1 MQGMPRGSQRYQR
14 KILQQ
19 AQTVRGIQNIT
30 TMPKIN
36 FPREIVEDFKKEGFT
51 AREIVKYGIVMPL
64 ALLALIA
71 IAEVV
76 SNL

>member
-1 MQGMPRGSQRYQR
+1 MS
-14 KILQQ
+14 
-19 AQTVRGIQNIT
+19 
-30 TMPKIN
+30 KIN

-51 AREIVKYGIVMPL
+51 AREKVKYGFVMPL
-64 ALLALIA
+64 ALFALIA

>member
-1 MQGMPRGSQRYQR
+1 
-14 KILQQ
+14 
-19 AQTVRGIQNIT
+19 
-30 TMPKIN
+30 MPKIN

-51 AREIVKYGIVMPL
+51 TREIVKYGIVMPL

-76 SNL
+76 SKL

>member
-1 MQGMPRGSQRYQR
+1 
-14 KILQQ
+14 
-19 AQTVRGIQNIT
+19 
-30 TMPKIN
+30 MPKIN

-51 AREIVKYGIVMPL
+51 TREMVKYGIVMPL
-64 ALLALIA
+64 ALIALMV

>member
-1 MQGMPRGSQRYQR
+1 
-14 KILQQ
+14 
-19 AQTVRGIQNIT
+19 
-30 TMPKIN
+30 MPKIN
-36 FPREIVEDFKKEGFT
+36 FPREIAEDFKKEGFT

>member
-1 MQGMPRGSQRYQR
+1 MP
-14 KILQQ
+14 
-19 AQTVRGIQNIT
+19 N
-30 TMPKIN
+30 IN

-51 AREIVKYGIVMPL
+51 TREKVKYGIVMPL
-64 ALLALIA
+64 ALIALIV

>member
-1 MQGMPRGSQRYQR
+1 MS
-14 KILQQ
+14 
-19 AQTVRGIQNIT
+19 
-30 TMPKIN
+30 KIN

-51 AREIVKYGIVMPL
+51 TREKAKYGIIMPL